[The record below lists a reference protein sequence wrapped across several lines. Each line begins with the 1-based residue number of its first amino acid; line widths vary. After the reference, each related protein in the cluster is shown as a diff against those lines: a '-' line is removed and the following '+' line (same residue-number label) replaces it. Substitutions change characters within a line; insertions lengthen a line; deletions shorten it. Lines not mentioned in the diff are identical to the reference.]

1 MALTSVKMAADVYL
15 VCLQHALSTE
25 KEEVMGLLIGEIDS
39 HKVAHIS
46 AVAMLRRS
54 DKRRDRVEISPE
66 QLSNAS
72 NLAEKLAGQ
81 LNQPMRVIG
90 WYHSHPHITVWPS
103 HVDVQTQSMY
113 QVMDPGFVG
122 VIISVFNEDKSSKE
136 QKIQI
141 TCFQSVTQN
150 PHGDSPQFRQLEV
163 PLHIEPTVS
172 LSTPNIQSMAVLP
185 EILFQ
190 EEKDSY
196 DKTTKIPH
204 LNYIAQLNN
213 RAVLTHALC
222 RITEAV
228 SGPLLTALEKRI
240 TANEKRCQELQR
252 EKEALLKL
260 RSSNQ

>member
-1 MALTSVKMAADVYL
+1 MAADVYL

-72 NLAEKLAGQ
+72 NLAERLAGQ

-122 VIISVFNEDKSSKE
+122 IIISVFNEDKSSKE

-150 PHGDSPQFRQLEV
+150 PHGESPQFRQLEV
-163 PLHIEPTVS
+163 PLHIEPKVS
-172 LSTPNIQSMAVLP
+172 LSTPNIQSMTDLP

-196 DKTTKIPH
+196 EKTLKIPN
-204 LNYIAQLNN
+204 LNYIAKVNN

-228 SGPLLTALEKRI
+228 SGQLLTTLEKRI
-240 TANEKRCQELQR
+240 IANEKRCRELQR
-252 EKEALLKL
+252 EKEALLRL